1 MDQQEITFY
10 EELQCNAFPAL
21 QNVMYDGWSVRF
33 GGGFTYRVNCANAM
47 YPETLPAREK
57 AEYVEKMYRESG
69 LSMSIFKLHEGMDKS
84 SWRTAAGYWTK
95 WATRPSGTA
104 TFSSAT

>member
-1 MDQQEITFY
+1 MNHQEISFY

-47 YPETLPAREK
+47 YPEAAFYNVGTIDDVVEK
-57 AEYVEKMYRESG
+57 AK
-69 LSMSIFKLHEGMDKS
+69 KLE
-84 SWRTAAGYWTK
+84 AGEL
-95 WATRPSGTA
+95 
-104 TFSSAT
+104 